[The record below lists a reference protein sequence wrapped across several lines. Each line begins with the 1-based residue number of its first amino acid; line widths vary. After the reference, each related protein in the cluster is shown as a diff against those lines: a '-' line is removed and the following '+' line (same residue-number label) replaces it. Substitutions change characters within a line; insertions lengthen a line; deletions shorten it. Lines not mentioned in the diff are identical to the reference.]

1 MKRLFAFLIFFSL
14 FSTIVHSQSSRSN
27 NPWSLQKINESSIP
41 AFLIHA
47 ENIEV
52 QSPDTALSIY
62 RKILEVLPYSKS
74 GINYVLYK
82 AKVSNSI
89 ANIDIMDKADYD
101 AGSTRTSEALNLY
114 NILLSISNSEAI
126 TNEAKVGR
134 GKSYLNIGRINE
146 KRGFFVTAIQYYL
159 SAQKTFSEQ
168 KDDKKVAKCYINI
181 GSIHDCI
188 GDYRNSHEYYNKAL
202 KILNKYDTCI
212 DLGECLLY
220 FGDSYDGLD
229 LRDSSSI
236 YYSKALKVF
245 KKLNNAAGMGQTYCD
260 IAETY
265 VIYDSCLSEK
275 NATQAKNFFSIS
287 LGYLLKSGEMFDV
300 SEAYSGLSNLYNKL
314 GKCDSTRNK
323 LGKYD
328 SARIYA
334 LQALKIADNLKSIY
348 LKCDPYHNLSTAYE
362 GRGKTDSA
370 LICFKKNKDIYDSLY
385 SEGYQKVSI
394 DVAVKGSISSFYN
407 DMQEAKLRIKQNWIS
422 ILVTIILL
430 IIIFVIIIYYTTRK
444 NIQNKNKIKIRDSLI
459 EGEEKERNRIGRELH
474 DGVCSELSAVKMNLD
489 IIKSGCSDP
498 TGIEKVISHL
508 TTTNESIRNLS
519 HDLNSMVL
527 LKFGLIPAIHNLFE
541 KVENLNNCKVKVEIS
556 EFNNQ
561 LEKSIETT
569 IYRIIQEIVN
579 NIIKHARATEISFNL
594 GQKNKSITILI
605 KDNGVGFDVKS
616 KKAEKGIGLNN
627 IRYRVALLNGKIE
640 ILSEINAGTK
650 FIIECPI
657 FE

>member
-1 MKRLFAFLIFFSL
+1 MKRLFNFLIFLSL
-14 FSTIVHSQSSRSN
+14 FSTVANSQSSRSN
-27 NPWSLQKINESSIP
+27 NPWSLQKINETNIP

-62 RKILEVLPYSKS
+62 KKILEVLPYSKS
-74 GINYVLYK
+74 GIDYCRNK
-82 AKVSNSI
+82 AKVLNSI
-89 ANIDIMDKADYD
+89 AYIYIMYKADYD
-101 AGSTRTSEALNLY
+101 AGSIKTSEALKLY
-114 NILLSISNSEAI
+114 DILLSTSHKDEI
-126 TNEAKVGR
+126 TNELKVGQCN
-134 GKSYLNIGRINE
+134 SYLNLGRINE

-168 KDDKKVAKCYINI
+168 NDDKNVAKCYINI
-181 GSIHDCI
+181 GSIHDQI
-188 GDYRNSHEYYNKAL
+188 ADYRNSHEYYIKAL
-202 KILNKYDTCI
+202 QILNKYDTCI

-236 YYSKALKVF
+236 YYSKALKVY
-245 KKLNNAAGMGQTYCD
+245 KKLNNAVGMGQTYCD

-275 NATQAKNFFSIS
+275 NARQAKKFFSIS
-287 LGYLLKSGEMFDV
+287 LGYLLKSGDMFDA
-300 SEAYSGLSNLYNKL
+300 SETYSGLSNLYNKL

-328 SARIYA
+328 SATVYS
-334 LQALKIADNLKSIY
+334 LKALKIADNLKSIY
-348 LKCDPYHNLSTAYE
+348 LKCDPYHFLSTTYE
-362 GRGKTDSA
+362 GRGKTDSS
-370 LICFKKNKDIYDSLY
+370 LIYFKKYKDIYDSLY

-394 DVAVKGSISSFYN
+394 DVAVKGSISSYYN
-407 DMQEAKLRIKQNWIS
+407 DLQVAKLRIKQNWIT
-422 ILVTIILL
+422 ILVAIILL
-430 IIIFVIIIYYTTRK
+430 IVIFVIIIYYAIRR
-444 NIQNKNKIKIRDSLI
+444 NILNKNKIKIRDSLI

-474 DGVCSELSAVKMNLD
+474 DGVCSELAAVKMNLD
-489 IIKSGCSDP
+489 IIKPGCSDQ
-498 TGIEKVISHL
+498 TGIEKVISHI

-541 KVENLNNCKVKVEIS
+541 KIENLNNCKTKVEIS
-556 EFNNQ
+556 EFNNH

-579 NIIKHARATEISFNL
+579 NIIKHSRATEISIYL
-594 GQKNKSITILI
+594 CQKNKNITILI
-605 KDNGVGFDVKS
+605 NDNGVGFDVKS
-616 KKAEKGIGLNN
+616 EKAEKGIGLNN

-650 FIIECPI
+650 FIIEFPI
-657 FE
+657 AE